1 MVARD
6 GYPQHSTLLSIPLT
20 DVYLDPRLDL
30 RFFFKGPRMSEP
42 ARLDSFVPQPVKAR
56 WTLESRFGR

>member
-1 MVARD
+1 MIENMVARD

-30 RFFFKGPRMSEP
+30 R
-42 ARLDSFVPQPVKAR
+42 
-56 WTLESRFGR
+56 

>member
-30 RFFFKGPRMSEP
+30 R
-42 ARLDSFVPQPVKAR
+42 
-56 WTLESRFGR
+56 